1 LPLLWETEDKEVA
14 MNVRNCR
21 KCGRLYNYV
30 AGQRICPLCQE
41 RLEEDFQRVKEY
53 VRKNPG
59 VTVNRVAEE
68 CEVEISQIRQWLREE
83 RLELTAESGMILQCE
98 TCGTPI
104 ASGRFCEKCRRD
116 LTKGLSDAIHPA
128 RKQEPLEEPKKD
140 KGGDKM
146 RFLNH

>member
-1 LPLLWETEDKEVA
+1 MPLLWETEDKEVA

-41 RLEEDFQRVKEY
+41 RLEEDFQMVKEY

-83 RLELTAESGMILQCE
+83 RL
-98 TCGTPI
+98 
-104 ASGRFCEKCRRD
+104 
-116 LTKGLSDAIHPA
+116 
-128 RKQEPLEEPKKD
+128 
-140 KGGDKM
+140 
-146 RFLNH
+146 

>member
-1 LPLLWETEDKEVA
+1 

-30 AGQRICPLCQE
+30 SGQRICPVCRE
-41 RLEEDFQRVKEY
+41 REEEDFQKVKEF

-68 CEVEISQIRQWLREE
+68 CEVDISQIRQWLREE
-83 RLELTAESGMILQCE
+83 RLELTSESGMILSCE

-104 ASGRFCEKCRRD
+104 ASGRFCDKCRRD
-116 LTKGLSDAIHPA
+116 LTKGLNEAIHVAKP
-128 RKQEPLEEPKKD
+128 EPVEEPKKEKD
-140 KGGDKM
+140 GNKM
-146 RFLNH
+146 RFLNQ